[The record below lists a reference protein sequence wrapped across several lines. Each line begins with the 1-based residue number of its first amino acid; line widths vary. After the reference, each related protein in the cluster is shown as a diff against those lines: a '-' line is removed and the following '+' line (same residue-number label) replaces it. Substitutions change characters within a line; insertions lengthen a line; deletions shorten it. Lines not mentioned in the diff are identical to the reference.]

1 MVIAPPKPQGDT
13 SKEALPRVTSRSK
26 RAWRLL
32 RRAKPFVLVH
42 QGVTYYV
49 DRGGWANVTE
59 GPRTLPVRASKLL
72 DPAKKELSPHRRQ

>member
-1 MVIAPPKPQGDT
+1 MVTAPPKPRGDT

-49 DRGGWANVTE
+49 DRSGWANVTE
-59 GPRTLPVRASKLL
+59 RPRTLPVRASKLL
-72 DPAKKELSPHRRQ
+72 DPAKKELSPNRRR

>member
-1 MVIAPPKPQGDT
+1 MTAQDY
-13 SKEALPRVTSRSK
+13 PRVTSRSK

-42 QGVTYYV
+42 QGIAYFV

-72 DPAKKELSPHRRQ
+72 DPAKKELSPNRRR